1 MMFFLSESDG
11 AVSGPH
17 TPGAIGRKI
26 HGGLA
31 TWESLICPHD
41 AEDWVPA
48 HVYSDII
55 IIDPDPVEAPAK
67 RASPPAVKRATVK
80 VGIHCERCGS
90 DDVRKLRVIWESG
103 TSTGTARTTGVGFVG
118 TEDGFAP
125 MVASGTTQIS
135 QTTALAARCA
145 PPNAKAYAP
154 EGMMALLIFGIFLGL
169 VAIGYG
175 GITGEWVAVLILS
188 TLAAVVIMVAVKKSP
203 KRADIAAGELAYR
216 TALEAWERRYYCF
229 RCGSTSESRS

>member
-67 RASPPAVKRATVK
+67 RATSPAVKRNTVK

-103 TSTGTARTTGVGFVG
+103 TSTGTAKTTGVGFVG
-118 TEDGFAP
+118 TEDGFEP
-125 MVASGTTQIS
+125 VVASGTTQIS
-135 QTTALAARCA
+135 QTTTLAARCA
-145 PPNAKAYAP
+145 PPDPRAYQP
-154 EGMMALLIFGIFLGL
+154 QGMGGSLIVGVILGV
-169 VAIGYG
+169 VAIVFG
-175 GITGEWVAVLILS
+175 GVTGNWLVVMILA
-188 TLAAVVIMVAVKKSP
+188 TMAAVFVMTGVKGAP

-229 RCGSTSESRS
+229 RCGSTSES